1 MIIKRIRIQKS
12 IGEHSQSSYSP
23 VESVKFQEFWVK
35 ILQDE
40 LGAPRLDLDS
50 FQFYRATKLLWG
62 LENHL
67 GPLENASLEV
77 VGRI

>member
-50 FQFYRATKLLWG
+50 SDLSEATKKLYG

-67 GPLENASLEV
+67 GQLENAFLEV